1 MLGMW
6 MLAALGVLL
15 SALQLGPRDGEA
27 RVKSVVQVIASSQ
40 LAGLSRTEAERALD
54 WFEGQGKSGFVV
66 TCDANGLF
74 TIQLPEG
81 IRLTD

>member
-1 MLGMW
+1 M
-6 MLAALGVLL
+6 
-15 SALQLGPRDGEA
+15 
-27 RVKSVVQVIASSQ
+27 ASSQ

-54 WFEGQGKSGFVV
+54 WLEGQGKSGFVV